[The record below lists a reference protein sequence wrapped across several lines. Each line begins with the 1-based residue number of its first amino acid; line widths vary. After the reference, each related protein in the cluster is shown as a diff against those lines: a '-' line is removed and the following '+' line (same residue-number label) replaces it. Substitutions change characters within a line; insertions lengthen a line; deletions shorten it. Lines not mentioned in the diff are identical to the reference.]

1 MEKLQ
6 GKNYCFAK
14 DKLPENAVSKI
25 NEEIG
30 IISKQL
36 TQIRN
41 DEFGFLG
48 DTKRYSSLFEFTKI
62 MLTNLIK
69 DAEQR
74 DIDIV
79 YHGENY
85 LKQLDNDRI
94 AFEGISPATLVH
106 WGLWEGNVFI
116 DNGHV
121 SGIIDWERALW
132 GEAFMDDRFRKPPL
146 SNSEQGDGN
155 DCRELCRYIS
165 RYSGGYDCGYCR
177 CICKPLITI

>member
-79 YHGENY
+79 YHGEN
-85 LKQLDNDRI
+85 
-94 AFEGISPATLVH
+94 
-106 WGLWEGNVFI
+106 
-116 DNGHV
+116 
-121 SGIIDWERALW
+121 
-132 GEAFMDDRFRKPPL
+132 
-146 SNSEQGDGN
+146 
-155 DCRELCRYIS
+155 
-165 RYSGGYDCGYCR
+165 
-177 CICKPLITI
+177 